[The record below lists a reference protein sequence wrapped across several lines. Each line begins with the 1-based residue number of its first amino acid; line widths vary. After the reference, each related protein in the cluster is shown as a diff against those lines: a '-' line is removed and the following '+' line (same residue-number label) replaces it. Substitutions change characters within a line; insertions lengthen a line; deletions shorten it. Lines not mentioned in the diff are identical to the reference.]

1 MKKNKLLKFSLAVFV
16 TLLLGL
22 QSCEDKSSFG
32 EDLQVA
38 MLPTDLSYPDILNA
52 REFVEIMSAAPFT
65 NANGHPVLFELLSIK
80 KGEEMLDASYL
91 SHVSIKNYTV
101 IESKVVDANDSLN
114 PYIIYTNDLYE
125 MGKITIAE
133 NDQFAN
139 GEYFFTVKVSAE
151 INGATQSTVFEN
163 ALRLYIGPDLADGIA
178 YCPFKMNFVN
188 GESTTSESVELFGG
202 NPDVRYELGSDSDK
216 LSIDA
221 VTGALSLNSSY
232 TVSATEYLYPIINV
246 VSNVSEEVMPFEG
259 AFTAVLSAT
268 PIVLEKEADYFFFP
282 TLKTTA
288 KKNVGLGGDG
298 YSRVFVE
305 HLGYEAGDPE
315 ENTDWYITNAMWKS
329 HKKANKYFPPVP
341 TPDAV
346 AARDAAGVTGTTK
359 LQVPLWTVADP
370 SDSWIVLDPV
380 NLALYEG
387 CFTSKAVFWYNLNLA
402 NSGTNAGYELDGST
416 PIDLEVHI
424 TTNYT
429 GDVNT
434 TDWIQVNDMLECE
447 INDNGTIFTGTPY
460 PGDQSGVQ
468 PPNGVKD
475 PSNSPNNLWVRGE
488 LNLED
493 YKTEGNFTIAFRLKT
508 YFEEEPY
515 SKDVNG
521 NPAVNGLV
529 QLSNVHF
536 VASEK

>member
-1 MKKNKLLKFSLAVFV
+1 MKIRSTMRLSYLAVIV
-16 TLLLGL
+16 ILLLHG
-22 QSCEDKSSFG
+22 CTNEESSFG
-32 EDLQVA
+32 KDLQVQV
-38 MLPTDLSYPDILNA
+38 LPTNLSYPEILNA
-52 REFVEIMSAAPFT
+52 REFSEIVSSAPFMNT
-65 NANGHPVLFELLSIK
+65 NGHPVTFELASIK
-80 KGEEMLDASYL
+80 KGEEILDASYL
-91 SHVSIKNYTV
+91 SSVSILNYSV
-101 IESKVVDANDSLN
+101 IESVVRDANDTLN
-114 PYIIYTNDLYE
+114 PYIVYTNDLYE

-139 GEYFFTVKVSAE
+139 GEYFFTVSASAE
-151 INGATQSTVFEN
+151 INGATQSAVFED
-163 ALRLYIGPDLADGIA
+163 ALRLVIGPELADGIA
-178 YCPFKMNFVN
+178 YCPFKMNFVS

-202 NPDVRYELGSDSDK
+202 NPDVRYELGSESDK

-259 AFTAVLSAT
+259 TFTAVLSAT
-268 PIVLEKEADYFFFP
+268 PIELEKEADYFFFP
-282 TLKTTA
+282 TLQTTA

-315 ENTDWYITNAMWKS
+315 VDTDWYITNAMWKS
-329 HKKANKYFPPVP
+329 HKKANQYFPPVP

-359 LQVPLWTVADP
+359 LQVPLWTVVDP
-370 SDSWIVLDPV
+370 SDSWIVMDPV

-387 CFTSKAVFWYNLNLA
+387 CFNSKAVFWYNLFLNEY
-402 NSGTNAGYELDGST
+402 AGYELDGST

-429 GDVNT
+429 GDVDT
-434 TDWIQVNDMLECE
+434 TDWIQVNDILECE

-508 YFEEEPY
+508 YFETAP
-515 SKDVNG
+515 NL
-521 NPAVNGLV
+521 PVNGLV